1 MVDVLFA
8 LCEYLLPHLGRNGW
22 EEQADLIKKRRT
34 PVITI
39 DVLFALCEDL
49 LSHLG

>member
-22 EEQADLIKKRRT
+22 EEQAELINKENHQPL
-34 PVITI
+34 PVGGFYC
-39 DVLFALCEDL
+39 VNAC
-49 LSHLG
+49 